1 MTSPNIYVPYPVPQ
15 DEQQLQADV
24 SAIVYQPG
32 VPQELQ
38 DQYTNMINSP
48 TFVDDVNEAQANS
61 DSMANE

>member
-1 MTSPNIYVPYPVPQ
+1 MTSSNIYVPYPTPQ

-38 DQYTNMINSP
+38 DQYTNMINSSQ
-48 TFVDDVNEAQANS
+48 FVDGVNEAEANS
-61 DSMANE
+61 DLMANE